1 METSIRLETHHRGNL
16 RFLIYSGVIVL
27 INEDGK
33 IMMAAREPLPSLD
46 RVKTFIEV
54 KGDNELNMILN
65 DVIG

>member
-1 METSIRLETHHRGNL
+1 
-16 RFLIYSGVIVL
+16 
-27 INEDGK
+27 
-33 IMMAAREPLPSLD
+33 MMAAREPLPSPD